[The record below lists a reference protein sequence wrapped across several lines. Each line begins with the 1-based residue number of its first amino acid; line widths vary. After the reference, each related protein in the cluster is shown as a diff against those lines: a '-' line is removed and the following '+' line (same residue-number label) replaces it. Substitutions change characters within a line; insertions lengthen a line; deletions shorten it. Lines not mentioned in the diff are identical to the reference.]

1 MGGVTVTP
9 SHSYE
14 AAIEVIELA
23 PNAEST
29 VYPWKEEPDVLATTI
44 NQPTR
49 ALSSFRIEAPSYSAS
64 LPVSPSP
71 QPTAYS
77 SVRPVR

>member
-1 MGGVTVTP
+1 MCIRDSVYSVSRDFVRSCQTPMLVMPDNTP

-29 VYPWKEEPDVLATTI
+29 VYPWKEEPTVLAETI
-44 NQPTR
+44 
-49 ALSSFRIEAPSYSAS
+49 SG
-64 LPVSPSP
+64 
-71 QPTAYS
+71 
-77 SVRPVR
+77 VREYLKAHVPA